1 MDQPLVEEP
10 LSKEGGFC
18 AEEAAGRRR
27 GQWGR
32 TPGWWERP
40 EGRLHAGKAEER
52 ATPEL
57 RA

>member
-10 LSKEGGFC
+10 LSKEGGFS

-32 TPGWWERP
+32 TSGWWERP
-40 EGRLHAGKAEER
+40 EGLLHAGKAEER